1 MKTKVVEKVSK
12 IKEAV
17 RERVT
22 KKTPVVIA
30 SEDGVKRPL
39 RARVSNIKRKI
50 PRYKITERTVRK
62 VAAAAISAFI
72 IGLETE
78 RKGRRKPRHQHNRH

>member
-39 RARVSNIKRKI
+39 RARI
-50 PRYKITERTVRK
+50 
-62 VAAAAISAFI
+62 
-72 IGLETE
+72 
-78 RKGRRKPRHQHNRH
+78 